1 MIESWARVPVTGG
14 RPMIM
19 KGTYRRRHRDWWRSY
34 GAPEWDRRR
43 MPSSKLKMDG
53 TVLR

>member
-1 MIESWARVPVTGG
+1 MIY
-14 RPMIM
+14 

-43 MPSSKLKMDG
+43 NRDRLTMSG